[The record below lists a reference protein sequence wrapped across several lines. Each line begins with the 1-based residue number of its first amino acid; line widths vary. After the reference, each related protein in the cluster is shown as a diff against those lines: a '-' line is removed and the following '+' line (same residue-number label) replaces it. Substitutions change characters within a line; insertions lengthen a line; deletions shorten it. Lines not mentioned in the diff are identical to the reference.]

1 MKLNLSSYN
10 GNFDMWTYITLFSED
25 DQIFLVK
32 ANFDT
37 AERSKAQSF
46 PSLQT
51 LPLPVRYLK
60 TLVPMCR
67 NMLHSFVWE
76 QAWFSDML

>member
-1 MKLNLSSYN
+1 
-10 GNFDMWTYITLFSED
+10 LFSQD

-37 AERSKAQSF
+37 AERSKAQSY

-67 NMLHSFVWE
+67 NMLHSFV
-76 QAWFSDML
+76 